1 MTQGT
6 YAAAMLGTA
15 PRVVLLDSGDTLVDE
30 GSEIHDAQG
39 VVRFAHLVPTAH
51 ALVDG
56 LLRSGA
62 RIGLVADGLTA
73 SFKAVHGMHGLWDA
87 FEVRAISEEVGV
99 NKPHAAMFEAALEPM
114 GVCKEDYGRVMML
127 GNDLERDIAGAN
139 ALGLT
144 SVWLDWS
151 PRRRKSPLSPLE
163 VPDHT
168 VGSPEE
174 LLELIEPATG

>member
-1 MTQGT
+1 MAN
-6 YAAAMLGTA
+6 AAT
-15 PRVVLLDSGDTLVDE
+15 RVVLLDSGDTLVDE
-30 GSEIHDAQG
+30 GSEIHDAHG

-56 LLRSGA
+56 LLRLGV

-73 SFKAVHGMHGLWDA
+73 SFKTVHGMHGLWDA
-87 FEVRAISEEVGV
+87 FEARAISEEVGV
-99 NKPHAAMFEAALEPM
+99 SKPHAAMFETALEQM
-114 GVCKEDYGRVMML
+114 GVPKQDYSRVMML

-144 SVWLDWS
+144 SVWLNWS
-151 PRRRKSPLSPLE
+151 PRRRKTPQSSLE

-168 VGSPEE
+168 VGMPKD
-174 LLELIEPATG
+174 LLALIKRANV